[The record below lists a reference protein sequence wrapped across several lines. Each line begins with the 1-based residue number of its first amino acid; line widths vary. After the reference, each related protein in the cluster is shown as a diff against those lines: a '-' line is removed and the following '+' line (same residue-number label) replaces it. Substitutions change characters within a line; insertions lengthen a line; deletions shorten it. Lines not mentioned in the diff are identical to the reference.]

1 VGHHG
6 LPDAAG
12 RIPSSALDAEHS
24 LHSASA
30 RHGCARVPALATD
43 ELLRGC
49 RWRWPEF
56 RLWLDSQLQSY
67 SRQAGRAPE
76 NDCPPWTMSSASKRA
91 CPEDSC
97 LPPRLRFKPTTP
109 TRPAPAVPVMPL
121 DPERRN
127 FLATLA
133 ARPPA
138 TPPATWSA
146 EQPEKVPDRQLVRGA
161 CLHCWDAGEGDVG
174 TSTGSHWKVVLL
186 WASLSCAECG

>member
-1 VGHHG
+1 MAYRTRPGGSPV
-6 LPDAAG
+6 LPWMPSIPCTPPPPGMDVPEFQLWQLMNSYEVAG
-12 RIPSSALDAEHS
+12 GS
-24 LHSASA
+24 
-30 RHGCARVPALATD
+30 
-43 ELLRGC
+43 
-49 RWRWPEF
+49 WPEF

-133 ARPPA
+133 AGPPA
-138 TPPATWSA
+138 TPPATLSA
-146 EQPEKVPDRQLVRGA
+146 EQPEKLPDRQLVRGV

-186 WASLSCAECG
+186 GASLSCAECG